1 VKGVNSRLV
10 NLPHNTGTAYAVY
23 EFSSGFGVKADY
35 SVHDAYW
42 VATDGSVTVP
52 GHYDLDLGVYYNQP
66 RYRIALDLENATN
79 QHDHAGG
86 ATPLPG
92 ANAGLR
98 VSYRF

>member
-1 VKGVNSRLV
+1 
-10 NLPHNTGTAYAVY
+10 VY
-23 EFSSGFGVKADY
+23 QFSSGFGVKADY
-35 SVHDAYW
+35 SIHDAYW

-52 GHYDLDLGVYYNQP
+52 GDYNLDVGIFYDQS
-66 RYRIALDLENATN
+66 RYRVALDVENVTN

-98 VSYRF
+98 VTYRF